1 MELKATKL
9 KTPTVSEV
17 DTKAI
22 KLYSVLVGH
31 DYMSGNTLKLAKEF
45 GADYSEAEKL
55 VAEHPEIKEVYL
67 IIKKRFDDKL
77 RIEKKHADGYR
88 ATRNQLRVWYNDL
101 CEETGRKD
109 YIEEFY
115 D

>member
-1 MELKATKL
+1 MELKASKL

-31 DYMSGNTLKLAKEF
+31 DYMTGNTLKLAKEF

-55 VAEHPEIKEVYL
+55 VAEHPEIKEVYQ

-77 RIEKKHADGYR
+77 RIEKNLAKRYDEDR
-88 ATRNQLRVWYNDL
+88 KRLRLWYNDL